1 LADPRQTTRATLFG
15 DTDQTKRPAAE
26 MGAIAGAW
34 VFAGADGV
42 RGLWAGLHGGALP
55 LQTTPPKA
63 GGPLETKFWGVFST
77 QCSLTRP
84 RTKKLSREYRRCT
97 VGRIP

>member
-26 MGAIAGAW
+26 MGAIAGAGF
-34 VFAGADGV
+34 FAGADGV
-42 RGLWAGLHGGALP
+42 RGLWGGLHGGALP

-63 GGPLETKFWGVFST
+63 GGPLETGVWVAPIDFGAVTTATARIGHS
-77 QCSLTRP
+77 RP
-84 RTKKLSREYRRCT
+84 ESE
-97 VGRIP
+97 